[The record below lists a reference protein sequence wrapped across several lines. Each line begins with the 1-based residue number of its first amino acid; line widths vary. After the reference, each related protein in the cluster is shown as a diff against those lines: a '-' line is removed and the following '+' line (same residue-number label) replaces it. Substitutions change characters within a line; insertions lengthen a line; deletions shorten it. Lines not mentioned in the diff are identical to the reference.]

1 LQTVEILES
10 ISGGFFALDND
21 YRFTYWNH
29 AAEEG
34 TGFLRPDV
42 IGKHV
47 FEIFPNA
54 EHDDIGECYIRAMTT
69 KSFQSLISCYRDA
82 RYEKWYDIRV
92 YPNDKGLSVF
102 FQDISDHKQEEM
114 QRAALLEVSHVINS
128 GKQIDQLCA
137 HFVKAIQKRYD
148 LSTHAVLLY
157 LYRPQQK
164 QLVLMAPDG
173 LPTTLQQA
181 IANLSTESS
190 PMYGVVEGARLG
202 TSIVTE
208 DIARSIL
215 YAHAP
220 ELVITSE
227 KTTLIV
233 LPLKVDTELVGV
245 LEIQLNKERMFAE
258 KELAFLSFLT
268 TEAAVGISRRIL
280 LDELRVK
287 NVDLEIQRAQT
298 SEANDTLKRFLAFF
312 SHELRSPLNSVIGY
326 SELLRDT
333 AHRLTA
339 ATVADYGKTIY
350 SSGSHLL
357 HLINDILD
365 LSKIEAGKFDL
376 HFTSVALPPL
386 LDGVRETV
394 RPKLEAKN
402 ISFDLVVNDD
412 VEELVVDEVRL
423 RQILLNL
430 VTNAIK
436 FSYDDSRIIVSAKRV
451 QNDIEFTVQDF
462 GRGIGKDEQALL
474 FKPFLQTAS
483 AASQLEGTGLGLS
496 ITKKLVE
503 LHGGSIFVISELQE
517 GSTFIVRMPMMVQAD
532 DDAEKIM
539 RAIVSAHGSKAP
551 RRVLIVEDKPH
562 AYTLLRTYLQDAGY
576 ETEIAVN
583 GVEAL
588 EKAKLWKPDVIT
600 LDILLPVKDGW
611 QVLRELKD
619 HPLCREIPVI
629 IISMVDERNVGF
641 SLGAAEYF
649 VKPVQKD
656 SLLHALKRV
665 AERHPHVANAAK
677 ILVIDDDKSATD
689 LVQVIL
695 EAEGCSVLKAN
706 NGRDGL
712 ALAERERPDLIL
724 LDLVMP
730 ELSGFNVAYQL
741 KHNLATYTI
750 PVMIMTSMEIDDET
764 RRQLDGFVVGLMKKS
779 GFTKRDLLNEIAAIN
794 NHQLK

>member
-1 LQTVEILES
+1 MQTVDILES
-10 ISGGFFALDND
+10 ISGGFFALDTE
-21 YRFTYWNH
+21 YRFTYWNR

-34 TGFLRPDV
+34 TGFTRAEVLGR
-42 IGKHV
+42 HV

-54 EHDDIGECYIRAMTT
+54 EHDELGECYRRAMKTNT
-69 KSFQSLISCYRDA
+69 FQTLITCYRDA
-82 RYEKWYDIRV
+82 RYEKWFDFRI
-92 YPNDKGLSVF
+92 YPGESGLSVF
-102 FQDISDHKQEEM
+102 LQDVTDQKREELE
-114 QRAALLEVSHVINS
+114 RAALLEVSHVINS
-128 GKQIDQLCA
+128 GKQIDEFCA
-137 HFVKAIQKRYD
+137 HFAQALRTRYG
-148 LSTHAVLLY
+148 LPMHAALLY
-157 LYRPQQK
+157 LYRPLQK
-164 QLVLMAPDG
+164 QLVLMAPDT
-173 LPTTLQQA
+173 LPAPLQQS
-181 IANLSTESS
+181 IASIPLEHA
-190 PMYGVVEGARLG
+190 PMYAVVEAARLG
-202 TSIVTE
+202 SSMVTA
-208 DIARSIL
+208 DIDRSIL

-227 KTTLIV
+227 KTTLVV

-245 LEIQLNKERMFAE
+245 LELQLTKERSAAE
-258 KELAFLSFLT
+258 RELPFLSLLT
-268 TEAAVGISRRIL
+268 TEAAVGISRRTL
-280 LDELRVK
+280 MDELRVK

-298 SEANDTLKRFLAFF
+298 LEANDTLKRFLAFF

-326 SELLRDT
+326 SELIRDT
-333 AHRLTA
+333 SDRLTP
-339 ATVADYGKTIY
+339 ATLAEYGRTIY

-365 LSKIEAGKFDL
+365 LSKIEAGKMEL
-376 HFTSVALPPL
+376 HFAAVPIAPL
-386 LDGVRETV
+386 LESVRETV
-394 RPKLEAKN
+394 RPRLEAKN
-402 ISFDLVVNDD
+402 MTFDLSITDD

-436 FSYDDSRIIVSAKRV
+436 FSYDDSRIIVNVKRV
-451 QNDIEFTVQDF
+451 QSDIEFTVQDF
-462 GRGIGKDEQALL
+462 GCGITKEDQALL
-474 FKPFLQTAS
+474 FKPFQQTAVG
-483 AASQLEGTGLGLS
+483 AKKNEGTGLGLS

-503 LHGGSIFVISELQE
+503 LHGGSIFVVSEFQE
-517 GSTFIVRMPMMVQAD
+517 GTTFIVRMPMMVK
-532 DDAEKIM
+532 AESEAARIM
-539 RAIVSAHGSKAP
+539 EAIAAAHGSKAP

-562 AYTLLRTYLQDAGY
+562 AYTLLRTYMQDAGY

-611 QVLRELKD
+611 QVLRELKE

-665 AERHPHVANAAK
+665 AERHPYVANAAK
-677 ILVIDDDKSATD
+677 ILVIDDDPSSTD

-695 EAEGCSVLKAN
+695 ESEGCTVLKAN

-712 ALAERERPDLIL
+712 RMAEEERPDLIL

-764 RRQLDGFVVGLMKKS
+764 RRQLEGFVVGLMKKS
-779 GFTKRDLLNEIAAIN
+779 GFTKRDLLNEIATIN
-794 NHQLK
+794 NNSVK

>member
-1 LQTVEILES
+1 MQTVEILES
-10 ISGGFFALDND
+10 ISGGFFALDNE
-21 YRFTYWNH
+21 YHFTYWNH

-34 TGFLRPDV
+34 TGFVRTDV
-42 IGKHV
+42 LGKHV

-54 EHDDIGECYIRAMTT
+54 EHDEIGECYRKAMSTRT
-69 KSFQSLISCYRDA
+69 FQSLISCYRDT
-82 RYEKWYDIRV
+82 RYERWYDIRV

-102 FQDISDHKQEEM
+102 FQDISDQKQEEM

-137 HFVKAIQKRYD
+137 HFVKAIQKRYG
-148 LSTHAVLLY
+148 LSLHAVLLY

-173 LPTTLQQA
+173 LPASLQQA
-181 IANLSTESS
+181 IASLQIDTS
-190 PMYGVVEGARLG
+190 PMHGVVETARLG
-202 TSIVTE
+202 SSIVTS

-220 ELVITSE
+220 ELVVTSST
-227 KTTLIV
+227 TTLIV

-258 KELAFLSFLT
+258 KELSFLSFLT

-298 SEANDTLKRFLAFF
+298 AEANDTLKRFLAFF

-333 AHRLTA
+333 ADRLTA
-339 ATVADYGKTIY
+339 ATVAEYGKTIY

-376 HFTSVALPPL
+376 HFSPVGLRPL
-386 LDGVRETV
+386 LEGVRETV
-394 RPKLEAKN
+394 RPMLEAKT
-402 ISFDLVVNDD
+402 IAFELVMNDD
-412 VEELVVDEVRL
+412 IEELVVDEVRL

-430 VTNAIK
+430 VTNAVK
-436 FSYDDSRIIVSAKRV
+436 FSYEGSRIITTVQRV
-451 QNDIEFTVQDF
+451 QNDVEFTVQDF
-462 GRGIGKDEQALL
+462 GCGIGKDEQALL
-474 FKPFLQTAS
+474 FKPFLQTFS
-483 AASQLEGTGLGLS
+483 GVNGGEGTGLGLA

-503 LHGGSIFVISELQE
+503 LHGGSIFVVSEVRE
-517 GSTFIVRMPMMVQAD
+517 GSTFSVRMPMMVQAD
-532 DDAEKIM
+532 NDAEKIM
-539 RAIVSAHGSKAP
+539 RAIASAHGSKAP

-629 IISMVDERNVGF
+629 IITMVDERNVGF

-677 ILVIDDDKSATD
+677 ILVIDDDKAATD

-695 EAEGCSVLKAN
+695 EAEGCTVLKAN

-712 ALAERERPDLIL
+712 AIAERERPDLIL

-730 ELSGFNVAYQL
+730 EFSGFNVAYQL

-764 RRQLDGFVVGLMKKS
+764 RHQLDGFVVGLMKKS

-794 NHQLK
+794 NQQLR

>member
-21 YRFTYWNH
+21 YRFTYWNK

-34 TGFLRPDV
+34 TGFERADV

-54 EHDDIGECYIRAMTT
+54 EHDDIGECYRRAMTT
-69 KSFQSLISCYRDA
+69 RSFQSLISCYRDA

-92 YPNDKGLSVF
+92 YPSEQGISVF

-137 HFVKAIQKRYD
+137 HFAKAIQKRYD
-148 LSTHAVLLY
+148 LSMHAVLLY
-157 LYRPQQK
+157 LYRPLQK

-173 LPTTLQQA
+173 LPIALQQA
-181 IANLSTESS
+181 IATLSTETS
-190 PMYGVVEGARLG
+190 PMHAVVESARLG
-202 TSIVTE
+202 ASIVTT
-208 DIARSIL
+208 DISRSIL

-220 ELVITSE
+220 TLVVTSAT
-227 KTTLIV
+227 TTLVV

-245 LEIQLNKERMFAE
+245 LEIQLNKERIFAE
-258 KELAFLSFLT
+258 KELPFLSFLT
-268 TEAAVGISRRIL
+268 TEAAVGISRRTL

-298 SEANDTLKRFLAFF
+298 AEANDTLKRFLAFF

-326 SELLRDT
+326 SELLRDA
-333 AHRLTA
+333 AHRLPP
-339 ATVADYGKTIY
+339 ATVSEYGKTIY
-350 SSGSHLL
+350 SGGTHLL

-376 HFTSVALPPL
+376 HFTSVALAPL
-386 LDGVRETV
+386 LEEVRESV
-394 RPKLEAKN
+394 RPKLEAKD
-402 ISFDLVVNDD
+402 ILFDLVVNDD

-436 FSYDDSRIIVSAKRV
+436 FSADGSRVIATVKRV
-451 QNDIEFTVQDF
+451 QNDVEFTVQDF
-462 GRGIGKDEQALL
+462 GCGISKDEQALL
-474 FKPFLQTAS
+474 FKPFLQTRAGAS
-483 AASQLEGTGLGLS
+483 MAEGTGLGLS

-503 LHGGSIFVISELQE
+503 LHGGSIFVVSEEHE

-532 DDAEKIM
+532 NDSEKIV
-539 RAIVSAHGSKAP
+539 RAIVSAHGSKTA

-629 IISMVDERNVGF
+629 IISMVDERTVGF

-656 SLLHALKRV
+656 ALLHALKRV
-665 AERHPHVANAAK
+665 AERHPNVANAAK

-695 EAEGCSVLKAN
+695 EAEGCTVLKAY

-712 ALAERERPDLIL
+712 ATAERERPDLIL

-730 ELSGFNVAYQL
+730 DLSGFNVAYQL

-794 NHQLK
+794 NHEMK

>member
-1 LQTVEILES
+1 MQTVDILES
-10 ISGGFFALDND
+10 ISGGFFALDNE
-21 YRFTYWNH
+21 YHFTYWNH
-29 AAEEG
+29 AAEDG
-34 TGFLRPDV
+34 TGFPRAFVL
-42 IGKHV
+42 GKHV

-54 EHDDIGECYIRAMTT
+54 EHDEIGECYRKAMST
-69 KSFQSLISCYRDA
+69 KTFQSLISAYRDS

-92 YPNDKGLSVF
+92 YPSEQGISVF
-102 FQDISDHKQEEM
+102 FQDISDQKQEEM

-148 LSTHAVLLY
+148 LSLHAVLMY
-157 LYRPQQK
+157 LYRPAQK

-173 LPTTLQQA
+173 LPAPLQQS
-181 IANLSTESS
+181 IATLSVEFS
-190 PMYGVVEGARLG
+190 PMYGVVEAARLG
-202 TSIVTE
+202 SSIVTA
-208 DIARSIL
+208 DIGRSIL

-220 ELVITSE
+220 ELVITASA
-227 KTTLIV
+227 TTLIV

-258 KELAFLSFLT
+258 KELSFLSFLT
-268 TEAAVGISRRIL
+268 TEAAVGISRRVLI
-280 LDELRVK
+280 DELRVK

-298 SEANDTLKRFLAFF
+298 DEANDTLKRFLAFF
-312 SHELRSPLNSVIGY
+312 SHELRSPLNSVIGF

-333 AHRLTA
+333 AERLTT
-339 ATVADYGKTIY
+339 ATVAEYGKTINT
-350 SSGSHLL
+350 SGTHLL

-376 HFTSVALPPL
+376 HFSEVALAPL
-386 LDGVRETV
+386 LEGVRDTV
-394 RPKLEAKN
+394 RPMLEAKN
-402 ISFDLVVNDD
+402 LSFDLEMNDD
-412 VEELVVDEVRL
+412 VEQLIVDEVRL
-423 RQILLNL
+423 RQIILNL
-430 VTNAIK
+430 VSNAIK
-436 FSYDDSRIIVSAKRV
+436 FSYDDGRIIAAVKRV
-451 QNDIEFTVQDF
+451 QTDVEITVQDF
-462 GRGIGKDEQALL
+462 GCGISKEDQTKL
-474 FKPFLQTAS
+474 FKPFMQTFS
-483 AASQLEGTGLGLS
+483 GSKETEGTGLGLA

-503 LHGGSIFVISELQE
+503 LHGGSVFVVSEVQE

-532 DDAEKIM
+532 NDAEKIM

-588 EKAKLWKPDVIT
+588 EKAKLWKPDIIT

-677 ILVIDDDKSATD
+677 ILVIDDDRSATD

-695 EAEGCSVLKAN
+695 EAEGCTVLKAN
-706 NGRDGL
+706 NGKDGL
-712 ALAERERPDLIL
+712 AMAEAERPDLIL

-794 NHQLK
+794 NHQVK

>member
-1 LQTVEILES
+1 LQTVDILES

-21 YRFTYWNH
+21 YRFTYWNR

-34 TGFLRPDV
+34 TGFPRADV
-42 IGKHV
+42 LGKHV

-54 EHDDIGECYIRAMTT
+54 EHDELGECYRRAMKT
-69 KSFQSLISCYRDA
+69 KSFQSTISSYRDA
-82 RYEKWYDIRV
+82 RYEKWYDVRV
-92 YPNDKGLSVF
+92 YPSDQGISVF
-102 FQDISDHKQEEM
+102 LQDITDQKQEELE
-114 QRAALLEVSHVINS
+114 RAALLEVSHVINS
-128 GKQIDQLCA
+128 GKQIDELCA
-137 HFVKAIQKRYD
+137 HFARAVRTRYD
-148 LSTHAVLLY
+148 LPLHSVLLY
-157 LYRPQQK
+157 LYRPAQK

-173 LPTTLQQA
+173 LPAPLQQS
-181 IANLSTESS
+181 IATLALDKPQSHAL
-190 PMYGVVEGARLG
+190 VEAARLG
-202 TSIVTE
+202 SSIVTT

-220 ELVITSE
+220 ELVITSAS
-227 KTTLIV
+227 TTMVVI
-233 LPLKVDTELVGV
+233 PMKVDTELVGV
-245 LEIQLNKERMFAE
+245 LEIHLNKERVIAE
-258 KELAFLSFLT
+258 RELPFLSLLT
-268 TEAAVGISRRIL
+268 TEAAVGISRRTL

-298 SEANDTLKRFLAFF
+298 AEANDTLKRFLAFF

-333 AHRLTA
+333 ASKLTA
-339 ATVADYGKTIY
+339 ATVADYGRTIY
-350 SSGSHLL
+350 TSGSHLL

-365 LSKIEAGKFDL
+365 LSKIEAGKLDL
-376 HFTSVALPPL
+376 HFAAVQLPPL
-386 LDGVRETV
+386 LEGIRETV
-394 RPKLEAKN
+394 RPKTEEKN
-402 ISFDLVVNDD
+402 ITFDLVITDD

-436 FSYDDSRIIVSAKRV
+436 FSYDDSRIIVSVKRV
-451 QNDIEFTVQDF
+451 QTDIEFTVQDF
-462 GRGIGKDEQALL
+462 GCGITKDDQALL
-474 FKPFLQTAS
+474 FKPFHQTAS
-483 AASQLEGTGLGLS
+483 GVKKGEGTGLGLS
-496 ITKKLVE
+496 ITRKLVE
-503 LHGGSIFVISELQE
+503 LHGGSIFVVSEFQE
-517 GSTFIVRMPMMVQAD
+517 GSTFIVRMPMMVKAD
-532 DDAEKIM
+532 NEAAKIM
-539 RAIVSAHGSKAP
+539 QAIAAAHGSKAP

-562 AYTLLRTYLQDAGY
+562 AYTLLRTYMQDAGY

-583 GVEAL
+583 GIEAL

-611 QVLRELKD
+611 QVLRELKE

-649 VKPVQKD
+649 VKPVQKE

-665 AERHPHVANAAK
+665 AERHPYVANAAK
-677 ILVIDDDKSATD
+677 ILVIDDDPASTD

-695 EAEGCSVLKAN
+695 ESEGCTVLKAH

-712 ALAERERPDLIL
+712 MLAERERPDLIL

-764 RRQLDGFVVGLMKKS
+764 RRQLEGFVVGLMKKS
-779 GFTKRDLLNEIAAIN
+779 GFTKRDLLNEIATIN
-794 NHQLK
+794 NQQEK